1 MSQQLTIEYE
11 DDLLATLGLSAR
23 DFANEARFLLAAKLY
38 ELGKVSSGHAAKF
51 CAMDRAAFLLALPR
65 SGVPASNLTNEDL
78 EDELRLAHE

>member
-38 ELGKVSSGHAAKF
+38 ELGRVSSGHAAKF
-51 CAMDRAAFLLALPR
+51 CGMDRAAFLLVLPR
-65 SGVPASNLTNEDL
+65 SGMSASNLTNDDL